1 MQDGFCSIVSIL
13 WYGSHALNI
22 QYDDITSV
30 RSKPKILLQV
40 WNSSASSFQISL
52 DLSSQEKFGSLLRTV
67 LHVFSQVLEIAGLVE
82 TGRHA
87 EEMLGY
93 LKATIAMEATAS
105 ILCVQQVQRGN

>member
-1 MQDGFCSIVSIL
+1 M
-13 WYGSHALNI
+13 
-22 QYDDITSV
+22 
-30 RSKPKILLQV
+30 
-40 WNSSASSFQISL
+40 
-52 DLSSQEKFGSLLRTV
+52 